1 MVEMQYDWLDLENS
15 LYKVLSEME
24 DSWGYKAQTIKK
36 RIEQDFDFCPKAPEE
51 TLVSLLAVWVGSISN
66 SVSGLKGKSLHESL
80 TSHLIKDEITLRLK
94 AITIINTLEVPK
106 EPRAVSVEAI
116 KLSDQEEAAFHR
128 IMEMVES
135 KGQECATASWGEG
148 YNKEFNYYQEKAKAS
163 IKQGTK
169 TNEAWLNTHAQQW
182 ASRRSSKLLGN
193 LNAGLVEESIEQMLA
208 PVVEYRNKIFNE
220 IYTEILHR
228 STELQVQSKGLLIP
242 ELNGLI
248 EALNVI
254 QSIQNSYNTET
265 TSNNSTDI

>member
-15 LYKVLSEME
+15 LYKVLSDMD

-36 RIEQDFDFCPKAPEE
+36 RIEQDFEFCPKMSED

-66 SVSGLKGKSLHESL
+66 SVSGLKGKNIHESL

-94 AITIINTLEVPK
+94 AITVVNTPEVPK
-106 EPRAVSVEAI
+106 EPRTVIVEDGP
-116 KLSDQEEAAFHR
+116 LSDKEEAAILR
-128 IMEMVES
+128 ILAMVEE
-135 KGQECATASWGEG
+135 KGKECASASWGEG
-148 YNKEFNYYQEKAKAS
+148 YNRTFNYYQEKAEES

-169 TNEAWLNTHAQQW
+169 TNEAWLNAHAQQW
-182 ASRRSSKLLGN
+182 ASRRSSKLLAN
-193 LNAGLVEESIEQMLA
+193 LSEGVVEESIDKLLA
-208 PVVEYRNKIFNE
+208 PVIAYRDKIFND
-220 IYTEILHR
+220 IYTEILNR
-228 STELQVQSKGLLIP
+228 STELQEQSKGTLIP

-254 QSIQNSYNTET
+254 QSLQNSYNTET